1 MVLETRRLILR
12 PWSVEDAK
20 FLYQYAKDPRV
31 GPSAGWPVHTSVTN
45 SQNIISEVLSG
56 ANTLAIVLKELAHP
70 IGSIGIMFGEE
81 SFINL
86 PEDEAEIGY
95 WIGVPFWGQQIVPEA
110 LGAMI
115 PYGFE
120 NLNLKK
126 LWCVSFEDNVQSIR
140 VQEKCGFEY
149 QFTRNEVYRPLI
161 HEKHS
166 ERVTCLTKEKWYAK
180 KAWKSHIILP

>member
-1 MVLETRRLILR
+1 
-12 PWSVEDAK
+12 
-20 FLYQYAKDPRV
+20 
-31 GPSAGWPVHTSVTN
+31 
-45 SQNIISEVLSG
+45 
-56 ANTLAIVLKELAHP
+56 
-70 IGSIGIMFGEE
+70 MFGEE

-149 QFTRNEVYRPLI
+149 QFTRN
-161 HEKHS
+161 
-166 ERVTCLTKEKWYAK
+166 
-180 KAWKSHIILP
+180 